1 VRQEGSLGR
10 KDFSPQF
17 GNLFFRKAEIPQA
30 RSFEEGAEEA
40 VLVGSGYLCG
50 GV

>member
-10 KDFSPQF
+10 KDFSPEF

-30 RSFEEGAEEA
+30 SSLEEGAEEA
-40 VLVGSGYLCG
+40 VTVRSGY
-50 GV
+50 V